1 MAYTAIYANGSTF
14 NMVKRFV
21 IDSFN
26 EIYDIDTSQLSPGS
40 TTFDISSSKIYM
52 LNNKKQWIQAQMGG
66 GGGSQPDWNQNDET
80 QPDYVKNRPF
90 YADVAETVLLEE
102 STLSFTNPEGGFYY
116 AAIPTTIELT
126 AGETYKVSWDGATYE
141 CVCESIMGGSAIGN
155 PSIMD
160 AGADTGDPFLIC
172 PIDNGTDI
180 YTRDASASHTISISV
195 FAGELV
201 KIDAKYL
208 PVSTDDS
215 YGVVKKSD
223 IVSAYSFSGRA
234 PHDQMVDA
242 ITAFNTGNASIV
254 WDGKKV
260 IGAYYDSSA
269 DTISVTF
276 AQEPLKLLTY
286 SNNDGWYV
294 KTLGTATYGEIQGSQ
309 VRITNDNGVYTVL
322 ATEGIS
328 PHETLDVSAEKILI
342 RRSELSSNALILGS
356 STENSSKRFKITVD
370 DSGAITATE
379 VT

>member
-1 MAYTAIYANGSTF
+1 MNDITKIKVDGEPESSYQLYPRNEEFA
-14 NMVKRFV
+14 KR
-21 IDSFN
+21 
-26 EIYDIDTSQLSPGS
+26 
-40 TTFDISSSKIYM
+40 
-52 LNNKKQWIQAQMGG
+52 AGG
-66 GGGSQPDWNQNDET
+66 NGGSQSGVQPDWNQNDDT
-80 QPDYVKNRPF
+80 KPDYVKNRPF
-90 YADVAETVLLEE
+90 YTGDTVETVLLEE
-102 STLSFTNPEGGFYY
+102 STASFTNPGASLYY

-126 AGETYKVSWDGATYE
+126 AGKTYKVSWDGTAYE

-155 PSIMD
+155 PSIMN

-172 PIDNGTDI
+172 PIANNNGTDI

-276 AQEPLKLLTY
+276 AQGPLKLLTY

-328 PHETLDVSAEKILI
+328 PHETLNVSAEKILI